1 VVSLA
6 LVVVTGVLLVLTAI
20 AGYARF
26 ALISSEGFA
35 NRATATLDDPSVRD
49 LLAERVTDRL
59 VLSNR
64 SELLAARPLIISA
77 VSGIVG
83 GGAFGGLFHKAAL
96 DVHRAVFD
104 RDQNT
109 ITLTL
114 VDVGTVAGEA
124 LEEVRPQLAAEI
136 QEAGRVDVISERVSG
151 VTGDLAR
158 VGHQVRVLAWLLL
171 GLLLAAAAGAVAASQ
186 DRRRTVSQL
195 GLAAIAAGVL
205 VIVAYL
211 VGRVVVLAS
220 FSDPQERAAA
230 AAVWKGFLG
239 DLRSLG
245 LLIAGAG
252 AIMTAA
258 ARSLIDPE
266 LLERPVERLQR
277 LAAREP
283 RSVPLRLLRAVGL
296 VALGVL
302 VVVEPGTAVQ
312 VVAVLAGVFLVHEG
326 VQAILRLVYRPPRRR
341 HAAEPEPEEERTEPG
356 RRRKLAVGA
365 VAVGAVALIATVFLA
380 AGGIDQPRAAAVA
393 TCNGS
398 RALCDRPFDE
408 VVLPATHNSMS
419 APLPGWFSAEQER
432 SIAGQL
438 EDGIRGL
445 LFDTHY
451 GDRLENGRVRT
462 AFQSSDQLRQAIQ
475 QDGASEQSVQA
486 ALRLRERLGFR
497 GEGERGMYLCHTFC
511 ELGSTPLAEVLDDIH
526 TFLVTHPGEVLAI
539 VNQDYLTPQDFVGA
553 MEEAGLARLAFT
565 PPADGDWPT
574 LREMIDADTR
584 LVVLAENRAGAAPWY
599 QLAYERLVEETP
611 FMFRSASLLTDPARI
626 PASCAPNRGPERAP
640 LFLINH
646 WVSTDPA
653 PQVRDARRVNAYEP
667 LMRRA
672 RECERIRDHLPNLL
686 AVNFYKEGDVFRVA
700 DALNTTD

>member
-6 LVVVTGVLLVLTAI
+6 LVVVTGVLLVLTAL
-20 AGYARF
+20 AGYTRL
-26 ALISSEGFA
+26 ALVDSEGFA

-49 LLAERVTDRL
+49 LIAERVTDRL

-64 SELLAARPLIISA
+64 SELLTARPLIISA

-96 DVHRAVFD
+96 DVHRAVFG

-114 VDVGTVAGEA
+114 VDVGTVAAEA
-124 LEEVRPQLAAEI
+124 LEEVRPQLAAQIE
-136 QEAGRVDVISERVSG
+136 ETGRIDVISERVSG

-158 VGHQVRVLAWLLL
+158 LAHEVRVATWLLL
-171 GLLLAAAAGAVAASQ
+171 GLLVAAAAGALAASG
-186 DRRRTVSQL
+186 DRRRTVFQL

-211 VGRVVVLAS
+211 VGRVAVLAS
-220 FSDPQERAAA
+220 FADPQERAAA
-230 AAVWKGFLG
+230 SAVWKGFLG

-245 LLIAGAG
+245 LLLAAAG
-252 AIMTAA
+252 AIAAAA

-277 LAAREP
+277 LLAKEP
-283 RSVPLRLLRAVGL
+283 RPVALRLLRAVGL
-296 VALGVL
+296 IALGAL
-302 VVVEPGTAVQ
+302 VVLEPSTAVQ
-312 VVAVLAGVFLVHEG
+312 VVAVLAGIFIVHEG

-341 HAAEPEPEEERTEPG
+341 AEEPEPEERPEPG
-356 RRRKLAVGA
+356 RARKLAVGGVA
-365 VAVGAVALIATVFLA
+365 VAAVALIATVFVA
-380 AGGIDQPRAAAVA
+380 SGGVEEPRAAAVA

-419 APLPGWFSAEQER
+419 APLPGWFAAEQER

-445 LFDTHY
+445 LLDTHY
-451 GDRLENGRVRT
+451 GDRLDNGRVRT
-462 AFQSSDQLRQAIQ
+462 DYKTLGSLQESIG
-475 QDGASEQSVQA
+475 QDGVSERSAQA
-486 ALRLRERLGFR
+486 ALRLRGRLGFR

-511 ELGSTPLAEVLDDIH
+511 ELGATRLEEVLRDLKR
-526 TFLVTHPGEVLAI
+526 FLVTHPGEIVVM
-539 VNQDYLTPQDFVGA
+539 VNQDYVTPEDFVGA
-553 MEEAGLARLAFT
+553 VEEAGLDRLTFT
-565 PPADGDWPT
+565 PPEGDEWPT

-584 LVVLAENRAGAAPWY
+584 LMILAENRAGAAPWY

-611 FMFRSASLLTDPARI
+611 FHFGSARLLTDPAAV
-626 PASCAPNRGPERAP
+626 PASCAPNRGPEEAP

-653 PQVRDARRVNAYEP
+653 PQVRDAARVNAFEP
-667 LMRRA
+667 LLRRA
-672 RECERIRDHLPNLL
+672 RECRRIRGHLPNLL
-686 AVNFYKEGDVFRVA
+686 AVNFYKEGDVFGVV
-700 DALNTTD
+700 DALNATE

>member
-1 VVSLA
+1 MVALA
-6 LVVVTGVLLVLTAI
+6 LVVVTGVLLVLTAL
-20 AGYARF
+20 AGYGRF
-26 ALISSEGFA
+26 ALIDSEGFA

-49 LLAERVTDRL
+49 LIAERVTDRL
-59 VLSNR
+59 VLTNR

-104 RDQNT
+104 RDQDT

-124 LEEVRPQLAAEI
+124 LEEVRPRLAAQIE
-136 QEAGRVDVISERVSG
+136 EAGRVDVLSERVSG
-151 VTGDLAR
+151 VAGDLAR
-158 VGHQVRVLAWLLL
+158 LGHRVRVVAWVLL
-171 GLLLAAAAGAVAASQ
+171 GLLAAAAGGALAASG

-195 GLAAIAAGVL
+195 GLAAIGAGLL

-211 VGRVVVLAS
+211 IGRVVVLAS
-220 FSDPQERAAA
+220 FSDPQERAAVS
-230 AAVWKGFLG
+230 AVWKGFLG

-252 AIMTAA
+252 AVVAAA

-277 LAAREP
+277 LLAKEP
-283 RSVPLRLLRAVGL
+283 RSVALRLLRAAGL
-296 VALGVL
+296 IALGAL
-302 VVVEPGTAVQ
+302 VVVEPSTAVQ

-341 HAAEPEPEEERTEPG
+341 RVEGPDPEEPPEPG
-356 RRRKLAVGA
+356 RRRTLAVGA
-365 VAVGAVALIATVFLA
+365 VAAAAIAVVASVFVA
-380 AGGIDQPRAAAVA
+380 AGGVDEPRAAAVA

-398 RALCDRPFDE
+398 RALCDKPFDE

-445 LFDTHY
+445 LLDTHY
-451 GDRLENGRVRT
+451 GDLLENGRVRT
-462 AFQSSDQLRQAIQ
+462 DYATLGSLRESIG
-475 QDGASEQSVQA
+475 QDGVSERSAQA
-486 ALRLRERLGFR
+486 ALRLRGRLGFR

-511 ELGSTPLAEVLDDIH
+511 ELGATRLEDVLKDIRR
-526 TFLVTHPGEVLAI
+526 FLVTHPGEVVAI
-539 VNQDYLTPQDFVGA
+539 VNQDYITPADFVGA
-553 MEEAGLARLAFT
+553 VEDAGLARLAFT
-565 PPADGDWPT
+565 PPEGDDWPT

-584 LVVLAENRAGAAPWY
+584 LVMLAENRAGAAPWY
-599 QLAYERLVEETP
+599 QLAYQRLVEETP
-611 FMFRSASLLTDPARI
+611 FEFRSAGLLTDPAAV
-626 PASCAPNRGPERAP
+626 PAGCAPNRGPAEAP

-667 LMRRA
+667 LLRRA
-672 RECERIRDHLPNLL
+672 RECQRIRGHLPNLL
-686 AVNFYKEGDVFRVA
+686 AVNFYKEGDVFGVV
-700 DALNTTD
+700 DALNATE